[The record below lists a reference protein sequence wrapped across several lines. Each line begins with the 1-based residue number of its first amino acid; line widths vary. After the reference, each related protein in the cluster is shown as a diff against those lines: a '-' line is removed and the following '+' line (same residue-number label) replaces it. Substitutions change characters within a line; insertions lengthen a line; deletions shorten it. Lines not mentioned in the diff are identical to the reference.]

1 MEEFSALAARVAAS
15 VGELRGCLIL
25 SRDGLVLG
33 AFPQDQEGLVKP
45 AWLKFASI
53 GEPERGFVEFGDEIW
68 TYVRRGPYAA
78 FALSAQGV
86 RPGLIIDQ
94 LEQML
99 YAAEEIRARREALRV
114 PEVSPAPSSKPRSSL
129 HPEAKPPAP
138 APAGARTEPAERE
151 ARPAPSEDLGPARR
165 TGPGEGED
173 IDRVLLAQEFS
184 RLLQE
189 GGDGDENNEAT

>member
-33 AFPQDQEGLVKP
+33 SFPPDQEGLVKP

-53 GEPERGFVEFGDEIW
+53 GEPEKGFVEFGDEIW

-78 FALSAQGV
+78 FALTAQGV
-86 RPGLIIDQ
+86 RPGLILDQ

-99 YAAEEIRARREALRV
+99 YSAEEIRARREALRV

-138 APAGARTEPAERE
+138 APAGARTEQAERE

-165 TGPGEGED
+165 TEPGEGGE

>member
-33 AFPQDQEGLVKP
+33 SFPSDQEGLVKP
-45 AWLKFASI
+45 AWLKFAAL
-53 GEPERGFVEFGDEIW
+53 GEPEKGFIEFGDEIW
-68 TYVRRGPYAA
+68 IYVRRGPYAA

-94 LEQML
+94 LEQLL

-114 PEVSPAPSSKPRSSL
+114 PEASPAPSSEPRSSL
-129 HPEAKPPAP
+129 HPEAKPPAA
-138 APAGARTEPAERE
+138 APSRARAEPVERE
-151 ARPAPSEDLGPARR
+151 ARPAPSEGPAPGRR
-165 TGPGEGED
+165 TQGEGEE

-189 GGDGDENNEAT
+189 GGDSDENQ

>member
-33 AFPQDQEGLVKP
+33 AFPQGEEGLVKP
-45 AWLKFASI
+45 AWLKFAAI

-94 LEQML
+94 LEQIL

-114 PEVSPAPSSKPRSSL
+114 PEVLAAPSSKPRSSL
-129 HPEAKPPAP
+129 HPESKPPAA
-138 APAGARTEPAERE
+138 APSGVRAEAAERE

-165 TGPGEGED
+165 TGPEESGD

>member
-33 AFPQDQEGLVKP
+33 SFPSDQEGLVKP
-45 AWLKFASI
+45 AWLRFAAI

-114 PEVSPAPSSKPRSSL
+114 PEVSPAPSGKPRSSL

-151 ARPAPSEDLGPARR
+151 ARPAPSEAP
-165 TGPGEGED
+165 GPGWRSQEESGE

-189 GGDGDENNEAT
+189 GGDSDEN